1 MPSLVFIVGLLLD
14 DCCQGCLLEGT
25 LISISLIINDTEWC
39 DLFNNVKTIQSLK
52 LLSVIFVQSLSLIS
66 LFATPWTAAHQAS
79 LSFTISQ
86 SLLKFIAI
94 ELGML
99 SNHVI
104 LCCPLLLCLQSFP
117 ASGSFP
123 SNQLF
128 ESGGQSIRASASV
141 LPNKFRVDFF

>member
-14 DCCQGCLLEGT
+14 DHCQGYLLEGT

-39 DLFNNVKTIQSLK
+39 DFFNNVKTIQSLK
-52 LLSVIFVQSLSLIS
+52 LLSVVVQSLSLIS
-66 LFATPWTAAHQAS
+66 LFATPWTAACQTS

-99 SNHVI
+99 SNHII

-123 SNQLF
+123 NNQLF
-128 ESGGQSIRASASV
+128 ASGGQSIGVSASV
-141 LPNKFRVDFF
+141 LPKKFRVDFL